1 MLESIKTLTRDLR
14 GVSESQRPLVGN
26 GSSPIRGMGT
36 SHSSPAPISLKK
48 CLFHQHQPFP
58 STTPHFQDAGFRRVC
73 QGQREPGAEGWGQ
86 PAQAGVTPPAPVL
99 GCGAELRGPK
109 PDGSLP
115 WCLPPRPLLR
125 GSPGAGPIPGGGPCR
140 AGGWWPPTPHAPTV
154 RPGPAPAA
162 LADDVPVFPQPPKA
176 AAAFPR
182 RAGPGAP
189 QGVGWGALP
198 APPPPAPP
206 RGQAL
211 PQSRARACTPLPTV
225 GSGLGRDAPLPAR
238 LRLPKAGPPPN
249 KGRDTPQGPRP
260 PPAPGPPQGPAP
272 PPPLRAGV
280 ARGRCRCRARVT
292 LFCPAR
298 AAVVPVGSAP
308 PPLWEAAP
316 RRAGPGRARGGGGR
330 RWRGGEGGPF
340 SVGSK
345 P

>member
-198 APPPPAPP
+198 APPPPRPSPGPSTPSEQGQGLHPAPHSGIRAGPRRPPPSKAAAPQGRAPP
-206 RGQAL
+206 Q
-211 PQSRARACTPLPTV
+211 
-225 GSGLGRDAPLPAR
+225 
-238 LRLPKAGPPPN
+238 
-249 KGRDTPQGPRP
+249 QGPRHP
-260 PPAPGPPQGPAP
+260 P
-272 PPPLRAGV
+272 RAETP
-280 ARGRCRCRARVT
+280 RAR
-292 LFCPAR
+292 PR
-298 AAVVPVGSAP
+298 AQH
-308 PPLWEAAP
+308 LP
-316 RRAGPGRARGGGGR
+316 RRCGRGSPGGAAGAGRA
-330 RWRGGEGGPF
+330 
-340 SVGSK
+340 
-345 P
+345 